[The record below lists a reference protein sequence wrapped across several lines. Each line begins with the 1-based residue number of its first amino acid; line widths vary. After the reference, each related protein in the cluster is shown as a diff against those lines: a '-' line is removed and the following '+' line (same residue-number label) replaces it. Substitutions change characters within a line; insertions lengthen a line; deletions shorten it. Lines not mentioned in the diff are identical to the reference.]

1 MFVARAWRVRTR
13 PMGTQCLCV
22 VGILS
27 VARSRICADKHSV
40 PTGRPPDVERLLQ
53 TFRPSGTILCA
64 LRLCYKHSVPTGRSP
79 DVERIFYNHSVP
91 LGRFPRPYDCATNVP
106 SLWDGFLRSMIVLH
120 IWSRWDRLVRRTAYC
135 LKLKFGGHPYEV

>member
-40 PTGRPPDVERLLQ
+40 RTGRPPDVVQLLQ
-53 TFRPSGTILCA
+53 TFRPAETGSYV
-64 LRLCYKHSVPTGRSP
+64 LRLCYKHSVLTGRSP
-79 DVERIFYNHSVP
+79 DRERIFYNHAVP
-91 LGRFPRPYDCATNVP
+91 LERFPRLYDCATNVP
-106 SLWDGFLRSMIVLH
+106 SRWDGFLRSMIVLH
-120 IWSRWDRLVRRTAYC
+120 IWSRWDRLVADLRSVRNGN
-135 LKLKFGGHPYEV
+135 FGG